1 VPATPD
7 DGRPDPVPVGVQAA
21 CRGCRV
27 VVATERVARLS
38 ATRRTGLFPFTRLA
52 RQTVSS
58 RQLSDTGARNL
69 SASRSTCPNTRH
81 HPCITPVD
89 TVRRVCRT
97 LSVQPLLGV
106 SVWQDRGKMCVGFRG
121 PERMV
126 RLEVTVMRTAM
137 EVGLTLLMAAV
148 ALVPGV
154 SEGWRSSAVAF
165 LTVGV
170 LIKIAQARGVDLA
183 GPRAPGWMVA
193 LGAGLLAVLSFV
205 AIFGALAAAG

>member
-1 VPATPD
+1 
-7 DGRPDPVPVGVQAA
+7 
-21 CRGCRV
+21 
-27 VVATERVARLS
+27 
-38 ATRRTGLFPFTRLA
+38 
-52 RQTVSS
+52 
-58 RQLSDTGARNL
+58 
-69 SASRSTCPNTRH
+69 
-81 HPCITPVD
+81 
-89 TVRRVCRT
+89 
-97 LSVQPLLGV
+97 
-106 SVWQDRGKMCVGFRG
+106 MCVGFRG
-121 PERMV
+121 PERVV